1 MSFQPAITEIR
12 RTSGSVTDQPSPD
25 ASQTMG
31 EVDPGHSFADLKDG
45 YRPVNAWVANGVAWL
60 DDIQQFYREKSAIEK
75 EYSQKLYALAKK
87 HFEKKARKSSSLSVG
102 DSPALTPGSL
112 SSSSMTTWTAQ
123 LSTLESRAAEH
134 DRHAS
139 ELILQVADPLKNLA
153 ARYEELRKSHAEYA
167 TKLERERD
175 LSYAELKKTKS
186 RYDGAC
192 QEVENKR
199 RKTESSFDHSKAKA
213 QNAYQ
218 QQVMEMR
225 NVKNTYLISINVT
238 NKHKER
244 YYHEY
249 IPDLLASLQDLSE
262 TRIHQ
267 LNSIWSHAVQLETS
281 TLKRSIDHLQQLGTQ
296 ITRNEPRLDS
306 EMFLQH
312 NVAPWQEPLD
322 LAFEPSPVWLDDSG
336 MATDDSAKT
345 FLRNVLSKTK
355 GQLRELGQ
363 DVDKKR
369 REVENVKHIRQR
381 AKEGKDNRDEVE
393 LVRTLFFLQDELHQL
408 DRKRL
413 TSEVETQTIT
423 AAVGDLSIG
432 AHNHNFKPQTYKIPT
447 NCDLCGE
454 RIWGLSSA
462 NGFDCRACGYTCHS
476 KCELKVPAHCPGE
489 QSKEER
495 KKLKAD
501 RQQAAN
507 TAKPQQNGGGLDGGH
522 ESPALSRSNTMNS
535 LSSGYAASANRSV
548 PGAQMSPSGE
558 DTGPDR
564 KPSLGAASKPP
575 AARKSRIVA
584 PPPAQY
590 VSEAPGNGPSS
601 GGAPT
606 SHPLEQHGKMLYTY
620 QAQGD
625 GELSVNEGQDVSIV
639 EQDDGSGWM
648 NVRLRP
654 SKSGLVPASYVEII
668 PINTIAQVERPASS
682 YSDSSTS
689 LAGSMSLQGRK
700 KGPAVAPKR
709 GAKKLKYVE
718 ALYDYESRSDAEWSM
733 SEGERFVLINMDA
746 GDGWADVEKGGLT
759 KSVPANYIQEV

>member
-1 MSFQPAITEIR
+1 MA
-12 RTSGSVTDQPSPD
+12 
-25 ASQTMG
+25 
-31 EVDPGHSFADLKDG
+31 EVDAGLTFGAELKDG
-45 YRPVNAWVANGVAWL
+45 YRPVNAWVASGVSWL
-60 DDIQQFYREKSAIEK
+60 DDIQQFYRERSTIEK
-75 EYSQKLYALAKK
+75 DYSQKLYALAKK

-102 DSPALTPGSL
+102 DTPALTPGSL
-112 SSSSMTTWTAQ
+112 ECASMTTWTAQ

-134 DRHAS
+134 DRQAS

-175 LSYAELKKTKS
+175 ASYNELKKTKG

-199 RKTESSFDHSKAKA
+199 KKIESSFDHSKPKA
-213 QNAYQ
+213 QNSYQ
-218 QQVMEMR
+218 QQVMDMH

-249 IPDLLASLQDLSE
+249 VPDLLDSLQDLSE
-262 TRIHQ
+262 TRTHQ
-267 LNSIWSHAVQLETS
+267 LNSIWSHVVQLEIS
-281 TLKRSIDHLQQLGTQ
+281 TLKRSTDHLQQLGTQ

-312 NVAPWQEPLD
+312 NVAPWQEPID

-336 MATDDSAKT
+336 MAVDDTAKT
-345 FLRNVLSKTK
+345 FLRNVLSKSK
-355 GQLRELGQ
+355 GQLREYKQ

-369 REVENVKHIRQR
+369 REVENVKHMRQR
-381 AKEGKDNRDEVE
+381 VKEGKENKDEVE
-393 LVRTLFFLQDELHQL
+393 MVRTLFLLQDELHQM

-413 TSEVETQTIT
+413 TSEVEAQTIT
-423 AAVGDLSIG
+423 SVVGDLSIG
-432 AHNHNFKPQTYKIPT
+432 AQNHSFKSQTFKIPT

-454 RIWGLSSA
+454 RIWGLSA
-462 NGFDCRACGYTCHS
+462 KGFDCRGCGYTCHS
-476 KCELKVPAHCPGE
+476 KCELKVPADCPGE
-489 QSKEER
+489 QSKDER
-495 KKLKAD
+495 KKLKTD
-501 RQQAAN
+501 RQQATN
-507 TAKPQQNGGGLDGGH
+507 TVVPPPRNGGGLDGNH

-548 PGAQMSPSGE
+548 SGAQMHPSEE

-564 KPSLGAASKPP
+564 TSSLSTASRAP
-575 AARKSRIVA
+575 AARRNRIVA
-584 PPPAQY
+584 PPPTQY
-590 VSEAPGNGPSS
+590 VSEVTTKGRDNS
-601 GGAPT
+601 GGVT
-606 SHPLEQHGKMLYTY
+606 SHPSEQYGKMVYPY
-620 QAQGD
+620 RAQGD
-625 GELSVNEGQDVSIV
+625 GEVSVDEGQEIRVI
-639 EQDDGSGWM
+639 EADDGSGWM
-648 NVRLRP
+648 NVQP
-654 SKSGLVPASYVEII
+654 SGSKPGLVPASYVEII
-668 PINTIAQVERPASS
+668 AFNMSAPAERPGSS
-682 YSDSSTS
+682 YSSSSTS
-689 LAGSMSLQGRK
+689 LAGSMSLPGKK

-733 SEGERFVLINMDA
+733 SEGERFVLIKMDA

>member
-1 MSFQPAITEIR
+1 
-12 RTSGSVTDQPSPD
+12 
-25 ASQTMG
+25 MG
-31 EVDPGHSFADLKDG
+31 EVDAGLSFGAELKDG
-45 YRPVNAWVANGVAWL
+45 YRPVNAWVANGVSWL
-60 DDIQQFYREKSAIEK
+60 DDIQQFYRERSAIEK

-102 DSPALTPGSL
+102 DTPALTPGSL
-112 SSSSMTTWTAQ
+112 ECASMTTWTAQ

-153 ARYEELRKSHAEYA
+153 ARHEELRKSHAEYA

-175 LSYAELKKTKS
+175 LSYSELKKTKG

-199 RKTESSFDHSKAKA
+199 KKIESSFDHSKPKA
-213 QNAYQ
+213 QNTYQ
-218 QQVMEMR
+218 QQVMDMH
-225 NVKNTYLISINVT
+225 NVKNTYLININVT

-249 IPDLLASLQDLSE
+249 VPDLLDSLQDLSE

-267 LNSIWSHAVQLETS
+267 LNSIWSHVVQLEIS
-281 TLKRSIDHLQQLGTQ
+281 TLKRSTDHLQQLGTQ
-296 ITRNEPRLDS
+296 ITRNDPRLDS

-322 LAFEPSPVWLDDSG
+322 VAFEPSPVWLDDSG
-336 MATDDSAKT
+336 MAVDDTAKT
-345 FLRNVLSKTK
+345 FLRNVLSKSK
-355 GQLRELGQ
+355 GQLRECKQ

-369 REVENVKHIRQR
+369 REVENVKHMRQR
-381 AKEGKDNRDEVE
+381 VIEGKDNRDEVE
-393 LVRTLFFLQDELHQL
+393 VVRTLFFLQDELHQM

-423 AAVGDLSIG
+423 SAVGDLSIG
-432 AHNHNFKPQTYKIPT
+432 AQNHNFKPQTFKIPT

-454 RIWGLSSA
+454 RIWGLSA
-462 NGFDCRACGYTCHS
+462 KGFDCRDCGYTCHS
-476 KCELKVPAHCPGE
+476 KCELKVPADCPGE
-489 QSKEER
+489 LNRDER
-495 KKLKAD
+495 KKLKTD

-507 TAKPQQNGGGLDGGH
+507 TAVPPQNGGALDGNH

-548 PGAQMSPSGE
+548 SGAHMHPPEE

-564 KPSLGAASKPP
+564 TSSLAVASKAP
-575 AARKSRIVA
+575 AARRNRIVA
-584 PPPAQY
+584 PPPTQY
-590 VSEAPGNGPSS
+590 VSDVASTGPSGS
-601 GGAPT
+601 GGVT
-606 SHPLEQHGKMLYTY
+606 SHPSEQHGKMMYSY

-625 GELSVNEGQDVSIV
+625 GELSVHEGQEVRIV
-639 EQDDGSGWM
+639 EPDDGSGWM
-648 NVRLRP
+648 NVQLTP
-654 SKSGLVPASYVEII
+654 SQSGLVPASYVEII
-668 PINTIAQVERPASS
+668 PINTVPQAERPGSS
-682 YSDSSTS
+682 YSSSSTS
-689 LAGSMSLQGRK
+689 LAGSMSLPGKK

-733 SEGERFVLINMDA
+733 SEGERFVLTKMDA
-746 GDGWADVEKGGLT
+746 GDGWADVEKGGMT